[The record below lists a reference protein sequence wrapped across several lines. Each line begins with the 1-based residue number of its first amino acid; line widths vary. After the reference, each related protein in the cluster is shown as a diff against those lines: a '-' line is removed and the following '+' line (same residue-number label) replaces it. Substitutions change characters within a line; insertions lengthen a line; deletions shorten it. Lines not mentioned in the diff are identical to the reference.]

1 MKRVQDFFV
10 TNDKL
15 KFIAA
20 DKLLIIYN
28 LLIFFTPQPIRT
40 SLSSSSPQDIVVTSS
55 LSVMETKFCIFCDTH
70 SFLFILTPVNKIH
83 NFAHLNFINFLCD
96 VINILVVVSNDL

>member
-1 MKRVQDFFV
+1 MRKVQDIFV
-10 TNDKL
+10 INDKL
-15 KFIAA
+15 NFSAV

-28 LLIFFTPQPIRT
+28 LLISFTPQPIRT

-70 SFLFILTPVNKIH
+70 SFLSILTPIKKMH
-83 NFAHLNFINFLCD
+83 NFINFYLRLL
-96 VINILVVVSNDL
+96 IYS